1 MAHEAK
7 YDVCISFAGEHRNF
21 VRGVYESLTLRGVEC
36 FFDEPHQVE
45 LWGQDLAERFD
56 EVFRKEAQFCVAC
69 VSREWV
75 DRTWPAHERRSA
87 LARMLEEPGYLLPVR
102 FDDTEVPGLS
112 PTIGYLD
119 GTLLSPEEL
128 ASLITKKV
136 KRRPRDTYLPPIP
149 NRLFAAM
156 KLDPADEDAQLRV
169 LDQGGAFLNALVG
182 LSEDERALVIS
193 ILGSGCTCTLPDSTH
208 IPMEHLMRQLDWTP
222 ERFLTAFRALRRLP
236 EFSLSGMQESGA
248 SGDLDVFDLVL
259 GWEPRTPKAP
269 PGPATDVASA
279 MIREAGYQACG
290 DCHSKALDRLDF
302 SRTSSMLDW
311 NGDEF
316 EVLDANAAPPA
327 LREYVECL
335 LEDGWSLEI
344 TMDQLRFLEPEGIA
358 YDVIPLSDQH
368 DSECIEQARVAL
380 ELLLHRAVDE
390 KGTDQDLE
398 GSRMGGGRRHA

>member
-1 MAHEAK
+1 MASESR
-7 YDVCISFAGEHRNF
+7 YDVCLSFAGEHRKF
-21 VRGVYESLTLRGVEC
+21 VREVYEALTLHGVEC

-69 VSREWV
+69 VSQEWV

-136 KRRPRDTYLPPIP
+136 KRRPRYTYLPPVP
-149 NRLFAAM
+149 NRLFAA
-156 KLDPADEDAQLRV
+156 LRIDPADEDAQLRV
-169 LDQGGAFLNALVG
+169 LDQGGAFLDALVG
-182 LSEDERALVIS
+182 LRDDERALVIS

-208 IPMEHLMRQLDWTP
+208 IPLEHLLRQLNWTP
-222 ERFLTAFRALRRLP
+222 ERFLTAFRALRRLG
-236 EFSLSGMQESGA
+236 EFSVSGMQEQGP
-248 SGDLDVFDLVL
+248 GGNLDALDLVL
-259 GWEPRTPKAP
+259 GWEPRTPRAP
-269 PGPATDVASA
+269 SGPATDVANA

-290 DCHSKALDRLDF
+290 DCHSEALKRLDF

-316 EVLDANAAPPA
+316 EILDANSAPPA
-327 LREYVECL
+327 LREHVECL

-344 TMDQLRFLEPEGIA
+344 TMDHLRFLEPEGIF
-358 YDVIPLSDQH
+358 YEVIPLSDQH
-368 DSECIEQARVAL
+368 DPECVEQARIAL
-380 ELLLHRAVDE
+380 ELLLRRAAGEEAADE
-390 KGTDQDLE
+390 YPE
-398 GSRMGGGRRHA
+398 GSRMSDGYRHA